1 MSHAKKPIT
10 NSWNFYQNRLARI
23 LPVYY
28 VSFLVALILIP
39 LGYTQYSSEDP
50 TFHPVNVATSL
61 LLIQTWIMFPLSPNV
76 PAWTVSTLIFFYIV
90 YPKLLVFAQKWS
102 NQGLA
107 NLMALSFYFQMV
119 TGFLIMGALPTEH
132 LNPFPMPFLINYWLS
147 TQHPIARLPVFF
159 MGICAGVL
167 CTRIQDGDLDALK
180 SKFNEVFWPII
191 NDLFLDRNWKM
202 E

>member
-1 MSHAKKPIT
+1 MSHARSKPLT
-10 NSWNFYQNRLARI
+10 NSESTWIFYQNRLARI

-28 VSFLVALILIP
+28 FCYFVALILIP
-39 LGYTQYSSEDP
+39 LGYTQYSQEDP

-90 YPKLLVFAQKWS
+90 YPMLLVFAQKCS

-119 TGFLIMGALPTEH
+119 TGFIIMGIPTEH

-147 TQHPIARLPVFF
+147 TQHPLARLPVFF

-180 SKFNEVFWPII
+180 SKTFETI
-191 NDLFLDRNWKM
+191 
-202 E
+202 

>member
-1 MSHAKKPIT
+1 MSHARSKPIT

-28 VSFLVALILIP
+28 FTFLVALILIP

-90 YPKLLVFAQKWS
+90 YPRLLFFAQKWS

-167 CTRIQDGDLDALK
+167 CTRIQDGNLDALK
-180 SKFNEVFWPII
+180 SDKT
-191 NDLFLDRNWKM
+191 
-202 E
+202 

>member
-1 MSHAKKPIT
+1 MVFHAFYCSTLNINILGAVQNPLFFLLSGFCLTLSHAKKPIT

-28 VSFLVALILIP
+28 FTFLVALILIP

-90 YPKLLVFAQKWS
+90 YPKLLV
-102 NQGLA
+102 
-107 NLMALSFYFQMV
+107 
-119 TGFLIMGALPTEH
+119 
-132 LNPFPMPFLINYWLS
+132 
-147 TQHPIARLPVFF
+147 
-159 MGICAGVL
+159 
-167 CTRIQDGDLDALK
+167 
-180 SKFNEVFWPII
+180 
-191 NDLFLDRNWKM
+191 
-202 E
+202 